1 MCRKQR
7 TSSRGIMNESRRT
20 SAGSETELRLHLR
33 ALTSRGIGSILEQIQ
48 EVMTTAVDL
57 VAPDT
62 VLVLAMVAAA
72 QATAVVVTVVMI
84 ETKC

>member
-1 MCRKQR
+1 MK
-7 TSSRGIMNESRRT
+7 ESRRT

-33 ALTSRGIGSILEQIQ
+33 ALTSQGIGSILEQIQ

-57 VAPDT
+57 VAPAT
-62 VLVLAMVAAA
+62 VVVLAMVALVLAMVAA

-84 ETKC
+84 ETTC

>member
-1 MCRKQR
+1 
-7 TSSRGIMNESRRT
+7 MNESRRT
-20 SAGSETELRLHLR
+20 SAGSETELRLLLR

-48 EVMTTAVDL
+48 EVMTTTVDL

-62 VLVLAMVAAA
+62 VLVLAMVALVLGMVAAA

>member
-1 MCRKQR
+1 
-7 TSSRGIMNESRRT
+7 
-20 SAGSETELRLHLR
+20 
-33 ALTSRGIGSILEQIQ
+33 
-48 EVMTTAVDL
+48 MTTAVDL